1 MNTDNT
7 CVVVVPCSGIGKPFG
22 TVSREAAYELCEE
35 LRPGTT
41 RLVALAKLVLG
52 DAAARE
58 LLAKYP
64 AVTIDGC
71 KQMCASKMVKQSGGT
86 VAHEVAVLDVFRRH
100 KDLKPEGIAR
110 LNGAGQELAR
120 VLAGEIAASLDDGE
134 PPGHARLAFPDGK
147 TGSQPVLSDSA
158 FCLSD
163 SETAGWKPAGHDRR
177 DACPPAKLTAL
188 GEPPVKGAGDV

>member
-1 MNTDNT
+1 MNTDKT
-7 CVVVVPCSGIGKPFG
+7 RVVVVPCSGIGKPFG

-35 LRPGTT
+35 LRPEST

-58 LLAKYP
+58 LLAQYP

-100 KDLKPEGIAR
+100 KELKPEGIAE
-110 LNGAGQELAR
+110 LNEAGQKLAR
-120 VLAGEIAASLDDGE
+120 VLAEEVAASLD
-134 PPGHARLAFPDGK
+134 
-147 TGSQPVLSDSA
+147 S
-158 FCLSD
+158 
-163 SETAGWKPAGHDRR
+163 SEQ
-177 DACPPAKLTAL
+177 
-188 GEPPVKGAGDV
+188 PVKGGSHV